1 MFTNLWWSLPQSL
14 QSLIKPKGKEDIT
27 FKAYKEGD
35 QWYFNAPLLLTWK
48 ESLMMPEQLDEL
60 ADGNDSLWITATTY
74 PMEGAMKIWLE
85 GHDPMDMTASI
96 YIDPNGK
103 TIWLCGWLLW
113 FFGYKPENLWISKA

>member
-1 MFTNLWWSLPQSL
+1 
-14 QSLIKPKGKEDIT
+14 
-27 FKAYKEGD
+27 
-35 QWYFNAPLLLTWK
+35 
-48 ESLMMPEQLDEL
+48 MMPEQLDEL